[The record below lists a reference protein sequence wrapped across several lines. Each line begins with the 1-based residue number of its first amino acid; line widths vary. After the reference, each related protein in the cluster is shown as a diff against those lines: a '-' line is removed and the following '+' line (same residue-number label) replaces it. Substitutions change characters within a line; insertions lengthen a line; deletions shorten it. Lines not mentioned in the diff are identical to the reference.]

1 MPAEMRT
8 VEAPL
13 VKAQRRTGL
22 EAVHVCLANHVTVF
36 SLCPENSSE
45 AASESNGRICLLEG
59 ISRKDSIQVGVRE
72 PELKMMLK
80 GLPAPKQLSRDV
92 SLWDQHAQA
101 SATVSQRGQA
111 APAGSRSW

>member
-1 MPAEMRT
+1 MPAEMRA

-36 SLCPENSSE
+36 FSCPENSSE
-45 AASESNGRICLLEG
+45 AGSESNGQICLVEG
-59 ISRKDSIQVGVRE
+59 ISRKHSIQAGLRE

-80 GLPAPKQLSRDV
+80 GLHAPKQLSRDV
-92 SLWDQHAQA
+92 SVWDQHSEA

-111 APAGSRSW
+111 AS